1 MITKKTSALLS
12 LAVAGVVALSACG
25 ANNSNNASNSSSAS
39 ASASA
44 TPKVSASD
52 GSVTVNNGDTS
63 VTAGADGICWY

>member
-25 ANNSNNASNSSSAS
+25 ANNSNNASSSSSAS
-39 ASASA
+39 ASASE
-44 TPKVSASD
+44 TPKVSVSD

-63 VTAGADGICWY
+63 VTAGADGNMR